1 MECSQVAAKVHEDE
15 SFEDCIAIML
25 NASRR
30 AGVKEG
36 LQEAMKM
43 TATGIPLDSHPLLSK
58 DAEKEYRMAVKD
70 YEDFINPVVASVDS
84 LTLSDDGISH
94 LRAYLSS
101 SGEGTSGAGGDGNG
115 EEEEPL
121 DYGDSPPAS

>member
-1 MECSQVAAKVHEDE
+1 
-15 SFEDCIAIML
+15 ML

-36 LQEAMKM
+36 LQEAVKM
-43 TATGIPLDSHPLLSK
+43 AAAGVPLDSHSVFTQ

-84 LTLSDDGISH
+84 LTLEDDGISR

-101 SGEGTSGAGGDGNG
+101 SGEGTSGTGGGGDG
-115 EEEEPL
+115 EDEEPL

>member
-1 MECSQVAAKVHEDE
+1 M
-15 SFEDCIAIML
+15 
-25 NASRR
+25 
-30 AGVKEG
+30 KEG
-36 LQEAMKM
+36 LQEATKM
-43 TATGIPLDSHPLLSK
+43 IATGVPLDSHPLLSQ

-84 LTLSDDGISH
+84 LTLADDGISR

-101 SGEGTSGAGGDGNG
+101 SGEGTSGAGGGGDG
-115 EEEEPL
+115 EDEEPL